1 MSGTA
6 MVLQEGSGRENS
18 LDSGDNLTESYQ
30 RVTTDWPDSGLDA
43 QRLAG
48 LLSAIVESSD
58 DAIVSKNL
66 DGTITS
72 WNQSAERLFG
82 YAAHEAIGG
91 NINLIIP
98 PDRQQ
103 EERTIIEKLRRGE
116 RVHHFET
123 VRVRKDGSN
132 VVVSLTI
139 SPVKDAEGRVIGAS
153 KVARDIT
160 ERKKAELER
169 QKFVTLADRCTEF
182 IGMCDAEFRPFYVNN
197 AALRL
202 VGLDSLEDLRSVHVA
217 DFFFPEDQAFIVNE
231 FFPKVLR
238 EGSGEVE
245 IRFRH
250 FKSGAPIWMIYNVF
264 VIREAAGNLIALAT
278 FSQNITKRKEAEDAL
293 RRSEERLRSLSETL
307 DAEVRARTKELE
319 ERNAEV
325 LVGAERL
332 RDLAVRM
339 MKMQDDERRHIA
351 RELHDSAGQM
361 LAALNMKL
369 SRLAQSVRPEL
380 KQEAKEAEELVQ
392 QLTRELRTTSYL
404 LHPPLLDEIG
414 LPGALNWYVQGLAE
428 RGDLDI
434 RLNLAENLGR
444 LTPEL
449 ELVIFRLV
457 QECLTNVHRHSGS
470 KNAAINI
477 QRQAESVCLEV
488 QDQGKG
494 IAPEKLIEMQSKAS
508 GVGIRGMRERVRQF
522 NGTFNVQSNASGTKV
537 TVTLPVGP
545 TRIASREETLPSL
558 KDAS

>member
-1 MSGTA
+1 
-6 MVLQEGSGRENS
+6 
-18 LDSGDNLTESYQ
+18 
-30 RVTTDWPDSGLDA
+30 
-43 QRLAG
+43 
-48 LLSAIVESSD
+48 
-58 DAIVSKNL
+58 
-66 DGTITS
+66 
-72 WNQSAERLFG
+72 
-82 YAAHEAIGG
+82 
-91 NINLIIP
+91 
-98 PDRQQ
+98 
-103 EERTIIEKLRRGE
+103 
-116 RVHHFET
+116 
-123 VRVRKDGSN
+123 
-132 VVVSLTI
+132 
-139 SPVKDAEGRVIGAS
+139 
-153 KVARDIT
+153 
-160 ERKKAELER
+160 
-169 QKFVTLADRCTEF
+169 
-182 IGMCDAEFRPFYVNN
+182 
-197 AALRL
+197 
-202 VGLDSLEDLRSVHVA
+202 
-217 DFFFPEDQAFIVNE
+217 
-231 FFPKVLR
+231 
-238 EGSGEVE
+238 
-245 IRFRH
+245 
-250 FKSGAPIWMIYNVF
+250 MIYNVF

-278 FSQNITKRKEAEDAL
+278 FSQNITKRKEAEEAL
-293 RRSEERLRSLSETL
+293 RRSEERFRSLSETL

-339 MKMQDDERRHIA
+339 MKMQDAERRHIA

-369 SRLAQSVRPEL
+369 SRLAQSVGPEL

-494 IAPEKLIEMQSKAS
+494 ITPEKLIEMQSKAS

-522 NGTFNVQSNASGTKV
+522 NGTFNMESNASGTKV